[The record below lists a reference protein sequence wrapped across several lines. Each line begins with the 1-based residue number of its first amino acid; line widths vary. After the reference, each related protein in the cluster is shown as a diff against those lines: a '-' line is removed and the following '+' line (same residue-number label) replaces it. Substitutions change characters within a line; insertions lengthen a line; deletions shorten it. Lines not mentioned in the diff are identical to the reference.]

1 MVMNE
6 NRIVSIV
13 WYLNLIVVVVN
24 SVMNEVE
31 IFFNTDLYQRDSFSL
46 IIFDTALKAQCD
58 VSNLIVVN

>member
-1 MVMNE
+1 M
-6 NRIVSIV
+6 
-13 WYLNLIVVVVN
+13 VVN